1 MDGICSLDDSLRLD
15 GAIAWFIKVFSLFI
29 LDTRITARVSKLLM
43 SLLLETIQS
52 HENQA
57 AQHDQP
63 ANFSPQAIENQP
75 SPSIILPLWV

>member
-1 MDGICSLDDSLRLD
+1 MLFHCSLSY
-15 GAIAWFIKVFSLFI
+15 GTWQQQGCFIKVFSLFI
-29 LDTRITARVSKLLM
+29 LDTRITARVPKLLM

-57 AQHDQP
+57 AQHDLP

-75 SPSIILPLWV
+75 SPPIMLPLWV